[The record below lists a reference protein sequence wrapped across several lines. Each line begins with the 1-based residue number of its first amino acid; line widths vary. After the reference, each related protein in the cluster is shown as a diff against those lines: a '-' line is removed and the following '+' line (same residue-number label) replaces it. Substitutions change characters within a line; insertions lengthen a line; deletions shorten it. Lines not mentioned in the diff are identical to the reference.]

1 MIQNVFVII
10 LDTSTVL
17 GINMEC
23 LEQEL
28 GIYNITCEEIGANR
42 TGCRYKLSG
51 RNTAIVQGN
60 VMGNDH
66 DLKYIASIED
76 YNHITV
82 YDSSNKDVI
91 SKPFNYTSDVKSCT
105 SQEMGE
111 KLLSQKFP
119 LLCILR
125 KNFKNISKCTI

>member
-42 TGCRYKLSG
+42 TGCRNKLTG

-60 VMGNDH
+60 AMGDDH
-66 DLKYIASIED
+66 DLKYIARIED

-91 SKPFNYTSDVKSCT
+91 SKPFNYTW
-105 SQEMGE
+105 M
-111 KLLSQKFP
+111 LSPVPPKKWVRNYYHRSFHYYAY
-119 LLCILR
+119 
-125 KNFKNISKCTI
+125 